1 MNPPE
6 LLQTARVTLRRPR
19 LSDAEA
25 VFERYASDPEVTH
38 YLGWPRHRSVEDSRG
53 FVRYAL
59 DGWETGRDLPYLAFA
74 REDGRLLGS
83 TGLHFETPARAFT
96 GYMLARDAWG
106 RGLATEM
113 ASAMA
118 ALAFS
123 DPQLHRFFAYCHADN
138 PASARV
144 MEKAGMQREG
154 VLRRYLWFPN
164 LEAPVPGDVVV
175 CARVRG

>member
-6 LLQTARVTLRRPR
+6 FLQTARVTLRRPR
-19 LSDAEA
+19 RSDAEA
-25 VFERYASDPEVTH
+25 IFERYASDPEVTR
-38 YLGWPRHRSVEDSRG
+38 YLGWPRHRSVEDSHG

-96 GYMLARDAWG
+96 GYVLARDAWG

-123 DPQLHRFFAYCHADN
+123 DPQLHRFFAYCHVDN